1 MELTAIYH
9 RPESEY
15 AYLYMDGQLHIRIRT
30 KKEDI
35 KRIVLHYG
43 DPFIFIED
51 LYEATKEMD
60 KVTTDDLFDYWQVSV
75 SVRHARIQYLLSFIS
90 NILFLILCTS
100 KSIFSDSVI
109 SFLAFLGVTSS

>member
-43 DPFIFIED
+43 DPFI
-51 LYEATKEMD
+51 L
-60 KVTTDDLFDYWQVSV
+60 DY
-75 SVRHARIQYLLSFIS
+75 
-90 NILFLILCTS
+90 
-100 KSIFSDSVI
+100 
-109 SFLAFLGVTSS
+109 

>member
-15 AYLYMDGQLHIRIRT
+15 AYLYKDGQLHIRIRT

-43 DPFIFIED
+43 DPPIQRGTGSGHGQQIPTIANNQRGHRSSPCPFP
-51 LYEATKEMD
+51 
-60 KVTTDDLFDYWQVSV
+60 WSP
-75 SVRHARIQYLLSFIS
+75 RIDPL
-90 NILFLILCTS
+90 
-100 KSIFSDSVI
+100 
-109 SFLAFLGVTSS
+109 